1 MMGSFF
7 GVGGNTNTMNQFKT
21 SFYAEKGGID
31 MNFISQCLPDFIP
44 IKTDKSSIIDEAG
57 IRLITMYLPPLIRMR
72 EWNLLFSI
80 DNDGISINTFYSKTD
95 DRDHTVTLILTEFN
109 EVFGFYMT
117 EAWHKSNKFYGC
129 VGDGA
134 FVFNFE
140 RTKVAGKTTTESIN
154 YYDPTFKNDHY

>member
-57 IRLITMYLPPLIRMR
+57 IRLITMYLPPLIR
-72 EWNLLFSI
+72 
-80 DNDGISINTFYSKTD
+80 
-95 DRDHTVTLILTEFN
+95 
-109 EVFGFYMT
+109 
-117 EAWHKSNKFYGC
+117 
-129 VGDGA
+129 
-134 FVFNFE
+134 FE
-140 RTKVAGKTTTESIN
+140 
-154 YYDPTFKNDHY
+154 D